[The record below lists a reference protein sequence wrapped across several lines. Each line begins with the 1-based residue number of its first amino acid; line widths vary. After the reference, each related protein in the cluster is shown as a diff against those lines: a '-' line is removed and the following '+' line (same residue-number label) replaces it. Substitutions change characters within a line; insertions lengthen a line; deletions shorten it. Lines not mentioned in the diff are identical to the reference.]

1 MAILLIIITIIII
14 IMGILFIITEH
25 VFGLVTRHL
34 HDQMQHASADAA
46 AAGEPSRRRES
57 NGGDHCY
64 M

>member
-34 HDQMQHASADAA
+34 HD
-46 AAGEPSRRRES
+46 
-57 NGGDHCY
+57 
-64 M
+64 